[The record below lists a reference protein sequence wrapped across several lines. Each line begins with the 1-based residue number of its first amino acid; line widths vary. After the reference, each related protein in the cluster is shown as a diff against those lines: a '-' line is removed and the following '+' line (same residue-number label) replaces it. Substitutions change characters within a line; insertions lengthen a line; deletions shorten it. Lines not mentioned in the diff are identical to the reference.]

1 MARRKRISK
10 NRATPSIEDELTTLA
25 ADVASLGNTIGDVAS
40 AETREMLQSIRQR
53 LDTIAEEAGIAT
65 RMRMEMIE
73 DAIRDK
79 PVVSVLTAFA
89 LGFGAATILRR

>member
-1 MARRKRISK
+1 MARRKVSPK
-10 NRATPSIEDELTTLA
+10 NRHTSIEDELKTVA

-40 AETREMLQSIRQR
+40 AETRDMLKSIRQR
-53 LDTIAEEAGIAT
+53 LDTIAEEAGVAT
-65 RMRMEMIE
+65 RMRMEMVE
-73 DAIRDK
+73 DAIRDR